1 MPLSLPPLTL
11 LQVAAIGPAYA
22 GYRQIIIDNKLT
34 GKYVA
39 AKAESALATTLA
51 DIGISKELHVSS
63 IVEALMLLKSGDKD
77 ALAAAASHPPS

>member
-1 MPLSLPPLTL
+1 M
-11 LQVAAIGPAYA
+11 QVAALGPAYG
-22 GYRQIIIDNKLT
+22 GYRQIIIDNRLT

-39 AKAESALATTLA
+39 GETQDSLAATLA

-63 IVEALMLLKSGDKD
+63 IVEALMLLKSGDED